1 MSNANNIVVFDFETT
16 GLSPKMGDRA
26 IEIGAVRIENGL
38 LTDRFQALMYPG
50 IRVNSFIEN
59 FTGISNKMLADAAP
73 CNEVMNNFC
82 DFIGDFNLVAH
93 NASFDKQFLEA
104 ELQKIPRS
112 YVGNVGCSMLL
123 ARRVLQKAPNHKL
136 STLVDYLNI
145 QTQGSFH
152 RALFDSEMTAKLWL
166 KMLDKIRL
174 EYGLTTVPFSLLE
187 KLCKTPA
194 KRVDY
199 VLKNWQ

>member
-1 MSNANNIVVFDFETT
+1 MSDAKNIVVFDFETT

-59 FTGISNKMLADAAP
+59 FTGISNQMLAEAAP
-73 CNEVMNNFC
+73 CREVMNDFC

-93 NASFDKQFLEA
+93 NASFDKSFLDA

-112 YVGNVGCSMLL
+112 YVGKISCSMLL
-123 ARRVLQKAPNHKL
+123 ARRILPNAPNHKL
-136 STLVDYLNI
+136 GTLINYLNI
-145 QTQGSFH
+145 QEQGDFH
-152 RALFDSEMTAKLWL
+152 RALFDSEMTARLWL
-166 KMLDKIRL
+166 KMIDKIGID
-174 EYGLTTVPFSLLE
+174 YGLSNIPFTLLQ

-194 KRVDY
+194 NRVGHL
-199 VLKNWQ
+199 LKNWQ